1 MRLYNTLTHRKE
13 EFQPAGDVVTIYVC
27 GITTSGYFHLG
38 HALSSVTFDVL
49 HRYLEYRGYQVKR
62 VMNFTDVDDK
72 SIARAEEEGLT
83 NEEVGEKYIQAFFE
97 DADALNLKRADVYPR
112 ATEEI
117 DCIIG
122 LVRGLEEKGLA
133 YEAQGSVYFRVRGD
147 SDYGKLSRRTVD
159 ELLEGTRFEVEL
171 GKEDPPDFAL
181 WKASKPGEPA
191 WDSPWGKGRPGWHI
205 ECSAMAIHHL
215 DETIDIHGGG
225 LDLVFPHHE
234 NEVAQSESFTE
245 KVPFA
250 RFWMHN
256 GLLRFA
262 GDKMSK
268 SLGNLVNVRETLNRH
283 SADAVRLWMLGAH
296 YRSPLLYDEEA
307 IEGQERAAR
316 RLRTAATAESPGAQ
330 AALDPAPFEA
340 DFVEAMEDDLNSP
353 KALASL
359 FDLARDINRNRDA
372 GTNVSGAQATLAR
385 LAGVLGLT
393 LTEPETAADG
403 PSDAEIELLIE
414 KRTAMRAEKR
424 FAEADAVRDELAAAG
439 VMLADSPE
447 GTTWQR
453 T

>member
-117 DCIIG
+117 DSIIG

-307 IEGQERAAR
+307 IEGQGRAAR
-316 RLRTAATAESPGAQ
+316 RLRTAATAESPGGQ

-372 GTNVSGAQATLAR
+372 GTNVSSAQTTLAR

-414 KRTAMRAEKR
+414 RRTAMRAEKR

>member
-62 VMNFTDVDDK
+62 AMNFTDVDDK

-117 DCIIG
+117 DSIIG

-307 IEGQERAAR
+307 IEGQGRAAR
-316 RLRTAATAESPGAQ
+316 RLRTAATAESPGGQ

-372 GTNVSGAQATLAR
+372 GTNVSSAQTTLAR

-414 KRTAMRAEKR
+414 RRTAMRAEKR